1 MSSARVWEWVVDQGA
16 DHASYGVSGERERAM
31 EALSQTL
38 IAAGAPAS
46 GRVVPVALIDGA
58 FGVFYRRLAPALR
71 ADYEEGVI
79 TWH

>member
-16 DHASYGVSGERERAM
+16 DRAPSGVSGTRHRAM

-38 IAAGAPAS
+38 IATGAAS

>member
-1 MSSARVWEWVVDQGA
+1 
-16 DHASYGVSGERERAM
+16 M

-58 FGVFYRRLAPALR
+58 FGVFYRRLAPTLR